1 MMASSINTTTT
12 AIKSPSPSPSPW
24 PLCPFFLV
32 SKSELPVSA
41 CPFPA
46 PVSVMGSAEDEVD
59 DVEDEE
65 VADTL
70 VVGLL
75 LDVDALGTRSLDSV
89 VLAVARAVLVTVLVG

>member
-1 MMASSINTTTT
+1 
-12 AIKSPSPSPSPW
+12 
-24 PLCPFFLV
+24 
-32 SKSELPVSA
+32 
-41 CPFPA
+41 
-46 PVSVMGSAEDEVD
+46 MGSAEDEVD